1 MKVNLSKANRVPLVL
16 EYIKTSSNVE
26 NPVTISWT
34 IVNVDRTFEHSF
46 RKATTNQVTKI
57 SKTNWKKYIAN
68 SKVER
73 DKKLTKSIFST
84 VINNTRQSMLQR
96 TYDNF
101 ATNVT
106 NRTYEIFYNLN
117 YKSKYLIYVM
127 ECTLYDVHNVGKS
140 ETSFNLMLWPKNH
153 L

>member
-1 MKVNLSKANRVPLVL
+1 
-16 EYIKTSSNVE
+16 
-26 NPVTISWT
+26 
-34 IVNVDRTFEHSF
+34 
-46 RKATTNQVTKI
+46 
-57 SKTNWKKYIAN
+57 
-68 SKVER
+68 
-73 DKKLTKSIFST
+73 
-84 VINNTRQSMLQR
+84 MLQR

-140 ETSFNLMLWPKNH
+140 ETSFNLML
-153 L
+153 